1 MGLDSEVVCIE
12 HLATDA
18 TRYKDP
24 IDMQP
29 AHLVDRTDGPAR
41 LLRHHGADQHHLGYW

>member
-1 MGLDSEVVCIE
+1 MGRDSEVVCIE

-24 IDMQP
+24 ITMQP
-29 AHLVDRTDGPAR
+29 AHLMHHTDGPAR
-41 LLRHHGADQHHLGYW
+41 LLRRLGADQHHLGY